1 MFRSG
6 GVQSAHDEI
15 FKICSS
21 NTIFKAKIVQY
32 NMFFLWKFLKKS
44 YNEHPYNKMTFS
56 TLHFYQI

>member
-32 NMFFLWKFLKKS
+32 NMFFLWKFLKKG
-44 YNEHPYNKMTFS
+44 YNEHPYKMTFS